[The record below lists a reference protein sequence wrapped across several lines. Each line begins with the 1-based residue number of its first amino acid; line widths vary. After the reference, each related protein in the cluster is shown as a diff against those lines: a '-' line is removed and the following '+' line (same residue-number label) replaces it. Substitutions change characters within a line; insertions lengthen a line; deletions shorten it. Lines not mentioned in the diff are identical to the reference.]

1 MTRVNWDVSGQR
13 LFHTGVD
20 RGMLYVG
27 VAAGV
32 PWNGLASV
40 TETRTGGDAQPV
52 YLDGRKVQN
61 TAGEEDFGATIETF
75 TFPIE
80 FSGCAGRVQLAQ
92 GLYAADQPK
101 QPFAFSYR
109 TLIGNDLVGP
119 RFAYRIHVVYNAI
132 GNIADFT
139 HETVAASPAVKTYS
153 GQISTV
159 PFPVTGYR
167 PTSHVIVDTRHVSSD
182 GVEAIENMLYG
193 GFTNGPM
200 LPTVDELIT
209 LMAS

>member
-1 MTRVNWDVSGQR
+1 MARVVWDKSGQR
-13 LFHTGVD
+13 LYHAGVD

-27 VAAGV
+27 ISVAV
-32 PWNGLASV
+32 PWNGLVSV

-61 TAGEEDFGATIETF
+61 IAGEEDFGATVQTF

-80 FSGCAGRVQLAQ
+80 FSGCAGRVQLAA

-101 QPFAFSYR
+101 QPFSFSYR
-109 TLIGNDLVGP
+109 TLIGNDVVGT

-132 GNIADFT
+132 AKIDDFT
-139 HETVAASPAVKTYS
+139 HETNSASPSAKTYS
-153 GQISTV
+153 GEISTV
-159 PFPVTGYR
+159 PVALTGFR
-167 PTSHVIVDTRHVSSD
+167 PTSHIIVDTRKVSPD
-182 GVEAIENMLYG
+182 NLAAIEDILYG

-200 LPTVDELIT
+200 LPSVPDLAA
-209 LMAS
+209 LLS